1 MKPSEPLLAL
11 IFSSFLLLLW
21 MGFLF
26 HQDVRFAGSLT
37 GGLLSISGSFFLL
50 IPLIYSVIKRVPFIK
65 RFTTKWISFSSLLT
79 IHIYSGF
86 IGAIL
91 VLLHTGHKFHG
102 LLATLLTVF
111 LLIVVFSGYI
121 GRYLLSRISKEVQ
134 EKRQMLS
141 SLESQ
146 YSTKLNELRERP
158 EELKALRPFTG
169 FISRI
174 FAPIFLPKAQ
184 AQGAFQ
190 RAIDVIQIS
199 ESMADVEYAIS
210 THDLFKRLF
219 SYWLKIHIVLS
230 LIFYFLLA
238 LHILGVY
245 HFGLRWF

>member
-1 MKPSEPLLAL
+1 MKPGERLLAL

-21 MGFLF
+21 LGFLF
-26 HQDVRFAGSLT
+26 HQDERFAGSLT
-37 GGLLSISGSFFLL
+37 GGLLAVSGSFFLL

-65 RFTTKWISFSSLLT
+65 RFTTRRISFSTLLT

-86 IGAIL
+86 LGAIL

-102 LLATLLTVF
+102 LLATLLTAF
-111 LLIVVFSGYI
+111 LLIVVFSGYM
-121 GRYLLSRISKEVQ
+121 GRYLLTRISKEVQ

-146 YSTKLNELRERP
+146 YSTKLNELRDRP

-174 FAPIFLPKAQ
+174 FAPIFLHKSQ
-184 AQGAFQ
+184 AQGAIQ
-190 RAIDVIQIS
+190 RATDIIQIS

-219 SYWLKIHIVLS
+219 SYWLKIHIALS
-230 LIFYFLLA
+230 LIFYFLLV